1 MGQRIPNPIR
11 QQAIKKWLEGKS
23 RDEIARE
30 LQIGQGTVSAILKE
44 AAKNDPEFYLL
55 REIALIIKN
64 QGLDIESF
72 APLVRLYTVLRDKG
86 MLTGITGEQNLELMQ
101 DRLEAAIV
109 EMEVLLFQKGSSP
122 EDFFSLVT
130 NMYNFADR
138 VGVPLSEFP
147 SYIEELKDRIKVLTE
162 EINQAEKKKQD
173 FLTDNKITLELL
185 QEYIANK
192 PFRETLKN
200 VEEKLAVAE
209 ERIRELEEE
218 LDAERRSKDLEEQN
232 ELSVFDTEL
241 EKAKEEILP
250 GMEIPHT
257 MIMLKA
263 ILKHPGRYR
272 GVINRFWDLYIRYQE
287 VYPTQTDFS
296 TEANTKFK

>member
-173 FLTDNKITLELL
+173 FLTDNKMTLELL

-272 GVINRFWDLYIRYQE
+272 GVINRFWDLYIGYQE